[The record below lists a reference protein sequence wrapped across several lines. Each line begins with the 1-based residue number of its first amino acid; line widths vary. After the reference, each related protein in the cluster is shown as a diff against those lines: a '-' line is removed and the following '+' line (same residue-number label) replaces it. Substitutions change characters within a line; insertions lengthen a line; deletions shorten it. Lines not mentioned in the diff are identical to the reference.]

1 MRKTLK
7 EFEGQLVAF
16 SGWETG
22 SRHNQTWV
30 CVSKPYV
37 CVWNRDDSVQ
47 TAVKRKGGYRFDHLW
62 LTGDEQRSKPQGLK
76 MFEKIGGIGVVRR
89 YQRSD
94 GSLDY
99 TVKSPTG
106 RFCIED
112 FFELYNKDFEKS
124 AQKQRLE
131 LLHEAQKVIE
141 KHESGSSQIIFG
153 MATSVSSFKAEIAEQ
168 ELEIRRSIAAT
179 EAALQTA
186 TMNGKCKSLNVLGFP
201 ARPSAKSKG
210 F

>member
-1 MRKTLK
+1 MRRTLK
-7 EFEGQLVAF
+7 ELEGQWVAF

-62 LTGDEQRSKPQGLK
+62 LTGDGQKSPPQGLK
-76 MFEKIGGIGVVRR
+76 MFDRIGGVGIVRK
-89 YQRSD
+89 YQRND
-94 GSLDY
+94 GTFDY
-99 TVKSPTG
+99 TVKSPRG
-106 RFCIED
+106 RYSIEEFLD
-112 FFELYNKDFEKS
+112 QYNENFEKS
-124 AQKQRLE
+124 SQQERLD
-131 LLHEAQKVIE
+131 LLQQALRVVEAHQN
-141 KHESGSSQIIFG
+141 GSDEIVFG
-153 MATSVSSFKAEIAEQ
+153 MAKSVSNFKAEISAQ
-168 ELEIRRSIAAT
+168 ELEIRRSIEAT
-179 EAALQTA
+179 ESALKTA